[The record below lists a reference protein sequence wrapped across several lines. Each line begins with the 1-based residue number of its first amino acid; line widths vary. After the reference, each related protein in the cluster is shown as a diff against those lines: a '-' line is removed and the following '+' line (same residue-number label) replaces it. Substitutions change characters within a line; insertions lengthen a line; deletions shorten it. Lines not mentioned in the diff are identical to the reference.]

1 MCEITDFYQYK
12 YSRGNYFI
20 NIIISIETAYGINLL
35 LKEKLKQKKLR
46 KDYRCA
52 YLKLKEK
59 INEIDMDLPY
69 VKLRLNKC
77 YLLYL
82 KDLYYDY
89 YDREESLCVK
99 EVIHHLQYFIEEDGD
114 NLYKFYDLVENRKI
128 NILLSN

>member
-1 MCEITDFYQYK
+1 MCEVTDFYQYK
-12 YSRGNYFI
+12 YSKNNYFI
-20 NIIISIETAYGINLL
+20 NIIISIESAYGINIL
-35 LKEKLKQKKLR
+35 LKEKLKQKRLR

-59 INEIDMDLPY
+59 INEVNMNLPY

-77 YLLYL
+77 YLQYL

-89 YDREESLCVK
+89 YDREESTCVK

-114 NLYKFYDLVENRKI
+114 NLYKFYDLMEDIKI
-128 NILLSN
+128 NVLSLN